1 MLAVGAVKEQQQKIK
16 QHKIKTLLP
25 YSFHR
30 NVYFPPYYNISEIGI
45 YKQIYT
51 TIEHVFFFSPQIRA
65 IHNRDDL
72 SETKKT
78 KLSQLDLFRISG
90 ID

>member
-1 MLAVGAVKEQQQKIK
+1 MCI
-16 QHKIKTLLP
+16 
-25 YSFHR
+25 FHLTIIFLKLGFI
-30 NVYFPPYYNISEIGI
+30 NKSILQLNMCFFP
-45 YKQIYT
+45 
-51 TIEHVFFFSPQIRA
+51 PQIRA
-65 IHNRDDL
+65 IHNREDL